1 MYLESDTSL
10 CPKGNAPV
18 IDMRMPHPF
27 FYKERTAVVS
37 RENHWYAPHIPF
49 KPPISLPPQQ
59 IPATIHTLSR
69 LRDAPP
75 PSFFESGHHIANIR
89 NTSMQYWAEQIF
101 SFMHT
106 SSCSLIVV
114 QNIEISEH
122 APCTS
127 INFRSYILSSDPSA
141 SPYWWFH

>member
-1 MYLESDTSL
+1 MSEGQRPRYRHAYATPILLQGENSSGIQRKPLIRTTYSLQTSD
-10 CPKGNAPV
+10 
-18 IDMRMPHPF
+18 
-27 FYKERTAVVS
+27 
-37 RENHWYAPHIPF
+37 
-49 KPPISLPPQQ
+49 LPPSAAN
-59 IPATIHTLSR
+59 P
-69 LRDAPP
+69 RDHPYSIASPGCP
-75 PSFFESGHHIANIR
+75 PSVVLRIHCTVVLPPSAAAGHHIANIR

-141 SPYWWFH
+141 SPYW